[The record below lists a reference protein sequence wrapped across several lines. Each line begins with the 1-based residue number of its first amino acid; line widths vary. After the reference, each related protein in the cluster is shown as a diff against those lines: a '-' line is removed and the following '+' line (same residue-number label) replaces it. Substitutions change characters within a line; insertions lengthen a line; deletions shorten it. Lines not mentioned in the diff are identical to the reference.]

1 MSVIEGVDYL
11 PELALL
17 MIRKAAAMAAKF
29 EDQALDEMTK
39 VVTRRLRQGTEP
51 RLIVRQLEL

>member
-1 MSVIEGVDYL
+1 MSVIEGVGYL

-39 VVTRRLRQGTEP
+39 AARKHLRTSQAVEQVAWQMRL
-51 RLIVRQLEL
+51 